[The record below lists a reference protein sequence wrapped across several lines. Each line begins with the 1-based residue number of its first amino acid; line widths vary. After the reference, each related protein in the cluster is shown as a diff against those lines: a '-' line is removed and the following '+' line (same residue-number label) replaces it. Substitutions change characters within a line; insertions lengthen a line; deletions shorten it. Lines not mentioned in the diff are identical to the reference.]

1 MHVAKTWFV
10 ESQALPVSEP
20 QAASPASKG
29 LSLWHLQCDK
39 PGDKAWPRR
48 TAFAV
53 RTRPCRVY
61 VGARLRSIY
70 VPLPLRGP
78 LNSTPLILFTS
89 LVERYIYSP
98 VHYFTLCRS
107 KLK

>member
-39 PGDKAWPRR
+39 PGDKAHGICCEDAALSSICWREAALDLCSVTSAR
-48 TAFAV
+48 TFEFYAFNSFYVAG
-53 RTRPCRVY
+53 RTIHIFSC
-61 VGARLRSIY
+61 S
-70 VPLPLRGP
+70 
-78 LNSTPLILFTS
+78 LF
-89 LVERYIYSP
+89 YIVS
-98 VHYFTLCRS
+98 
-107 KLK
+107 